1 MAIAKG
7 GISDL
12 SVLEAIGAGGHLRT
26 PMQRRLAALVR
37 GGAIM
42 AVPMVAWPETF
53 YTFATYMVS
62 IFRPGRLAALAI
74 DIETS
79 RLVLASGY
87 AVLFG
92 GHALWGLLRQEDR
105 FGYAVEITETL
116 LLIAYFLA
124 VPVVLAVGLYFP
136 LWYSARQV
144 GRTMLVEDDP
154 NDYSDGGLLSVLN
167 DADPGTIALG
177 AWGILMAGAIG
188 TFAIAGS
195 IFLLAPAPLGGASL
209 LPGLVA
215 FWAIFISVIA
225 LPHVVIG
232 WFWDRSRGIWYVP

>member
-1 MAIAKG
+1 
-7 GISDL
+7 
-12 SVLEAIGAGGHLRT
+12 
-26 PMQRRLAALVR
+26 
-37 GGAIM
+37 M